1 MMPCGRSLHLHGI
14 YLYICSL
21 LEDGQIQPGVFHD
34 HRSGVP
40 QARLALP
47 ATMGGNH
54 LVFI

>member
-1 MMPCGRSLHLHGI
+1 MMPCGHGLHLLGI

-21 LEDGQIQPGVFHD
+21 LDDGQIQSGVFHN
-34 HRSGVP
+34 HRAGVP

-54 LVFI
+54 LVFL